1 MAEVERIAVIGAGHR
16 GRRIAYAAALGGYR
30 TILEDILPGSLR
42 TAEAGLRELV
52 EEKVRQRALTRAAA
66 DAAIA
71 RLEYASTVEQAAR
84 VADVVIEAV
93 PDELESKRE
102 IFLLL
107 DKMCP
112 PRTILVA
119 NTKAIGINE
128 IASVTYRADR
138 CVGMRFEDESV
149 EVIGGRET
157 SSATLDA
164 AMALAK
170 RLGREVTTRRDNS
183 PSADA
188 SAGA

>member
-42 TAEAGLRELV
+42 TAEGELRELI
-52 EEKVRQRALTRAAA
+52 EEKVRQNTLTRAAA

-119 NTKAIGINE
+119 NTQAIGINE

-138 CVGMRFEDESV
+138 CVGMRFEDQSI

-157 SSATLDA
+157 SPATLDT

-170 RLGREVTTRRDNS
+170 RLRREVTARRDNS

-188 SAGA
+188 SAGT